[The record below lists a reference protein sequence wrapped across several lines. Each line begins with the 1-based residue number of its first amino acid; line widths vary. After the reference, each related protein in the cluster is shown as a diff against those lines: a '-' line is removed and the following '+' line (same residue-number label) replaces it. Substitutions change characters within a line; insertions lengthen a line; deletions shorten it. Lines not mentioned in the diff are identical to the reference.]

1 MAKKYVKDYRLNETI
16 DERGRIR
23 SDAEYIGGS
32 YYLQQDRATART
44 RGRVLAAVCAVS
56 WICWLVPMLFN
67 NGSMHIAFIS
77 YPYIFIALTLWLR
90 SMALYTALTLT
101 QPMKHKDSDRLTNW
115 LPGTSIATIV
125 LSGVVLIGL
134 GVSVVFHIGTRNSY
148 DWLVLAG
155 DAVLLAGGIFTLTQR
170 KFFRTEER

>member
-1 MAKKYVKDYRLNETI
+1 MAKKYVKDYRLNETV

-23 SDAEYIGGS
+23 SNAEYIGGS
-32 YYLQQDRATART
+32 YYLKRDSAAVRT
-44 RGRVLAAVCAVS
+44 RAWILTAACAVS

-101 QPMKHKDSDRLTNW
+101 QPMKRKESDRLTNW

-125 LSGVVLIGL
+125 LSGVVLIGM
-134 GVSVVFHIGTRNSY
+134 GVSLVFNIGTRNSY

-155 DAVLLAGGIFTLTQR
+155 DLVLLAGSIFTLTQR
-170 KFFRTEER
+170 AFFRTEER